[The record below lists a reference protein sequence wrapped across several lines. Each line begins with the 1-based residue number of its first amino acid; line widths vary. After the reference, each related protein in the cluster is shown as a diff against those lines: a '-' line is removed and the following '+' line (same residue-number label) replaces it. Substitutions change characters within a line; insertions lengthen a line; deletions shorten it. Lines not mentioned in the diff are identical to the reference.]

1 MNSAFSPP
9 WKIFVRINEM
19 GLIKHLGEKHCID
32 HCIWIM
38 LPRQL
43 LGNRSSKAP
52 CAMSPSTF
60 QSSPG
65 LDGVFA
71 VPGPLFD
78 LFGFTECSAN
88 YSKDQLGKEKTG
100 AGSGPHRPHSLEE
113 RQSRDKGN
121 RKSK

>member
-32 HCIWIM
+32 HCIWIL

-43 LGNRSSKAP
+43 LLNRNSKAL
-52 CAMSPSTF
+52 CTMPSFTF
-60 QSSPG
+60 PSSPC

-71 VPGPLFD
+71 VPRPLFD
-78 LFGFTECSAN
+78 LFGFTDCSAN
-88 YSKDQLGKEKTG
+88 YSKGQLGKEKTS

-113 RQSRDKGN
+113 RQSRAEGN